1 MTVTA
6 KYLNMLKPHLTDRD
20 LAIIA
25 DIGRFKVMKGSHIE
39 RLFFAHC
46 SDKSR
51 ARNRQAVLKR
61 LEDRGVI
68 TYVGDRQKAGA
79 KRGSTPY
86 LYTLDIAGQQLA
98 QTGTR
103 PRRPYSWYEP
113 TIAHFLAVV
122 DIYVDLVEADR
133 SGLLT
138 LLDFQAEPYSWRDFG
153 SRTLKPD
160 AFAQIGIRHSD
171 GTGRKSSFFIEVDR
185 ANQYGTK
192 IDTKLPQYLAY
203 YRHDRMTQPDRA
215 FPRVVFLAPDDK
227 RVAYLNRLI
236 GEYPEPPN
244 LFAIGFLED
253 PVTALLG
260 R

>member
-6 KYLNMLKPHLTDRD
+6 KYLNQLAPQLNDRD
-20 LAIIA
+20 LAIIT
-25 DIGRFKVMKGSHIE
+25 DIGRFKLMTGGQIE
-39 RLFFAHC
+39 RLYFADS

-61 LEDRGVI
+61 LKDHEVI
-68 TYVGDRQKAGA
+68 AHVGKRRVGGSM
-79 KRGSTPY
+79 RGSA
-86 LYTLDIAGQQLA
+86 LQLWSLDIAGQHLA
-98 QTGTR
+98 QTGQR

-113 TIAHFLAVV
+113 TIAHFLAVADV
-122 DIYVDLVEADR
+122 YVELVEADR
-133 SGLLT
+133 SGLLK
-138 LLDFQAEPYSWRDFG
+138 LLKFDAEPYSWRDFG

-160 AFAQIGIRHSD
+160 AFAQIGIVHRD
-171 GTGRKSSFFIEVDR
+171 GRRRKSSFFIEVDR

-227 RVAYLNRLI
+227 RVAYLGRLI
-236 GEYPEPPN
+236 TEYPEPPG
-244 LFAIGFLED
+244 LFSVGFLED
-253 PVTALLG
+253 PVTALLS